1 MHTEKRGRKRHY
13 GIAAQWSLLWG
24 PNTLA
29 DYGFVSGYCCS
40 LSVERR
46 MNPSDFSNGI
56 SETPA
61 DWALVLIP
69 LALSAVSR
77 RIGPHAWSK
86 GAALQCNKEVPS
98 AVPVSLFHSRW
109 GDVAVL
115 RGSER
120 VNLAGLEKWKERAL
134 VQHKKKN
141 GCALKKYRI
150 LLYIKTKGEIMH
162 FHMKTEIWIRPE
174 TEEDWLI
181 VDLVRWVSVTTIYY
195 LGNVNKTMF
204 QVKATL

>member
-1 MHTEKRGRKRHY
+1 MFSWRHIRMHFRGMGESDTMRRNDPLFDFTRPETNIIYVHIVSMLWSSMHTEKRGRKRHY

-56 SETPA
+56 SETPVE
-61 DWALVLIP
+61 WAFVLIP

-86 GAALQCNKEVPS
+86 GAALRVIKKEVPS
-98 AVPVSLFHSRW
+98 AVPLSLFHSRW
-109 GDVAVL
+109 GVVAVL
-115 RGSER
+115 RE
-120 VNLAGLEKWKERAL
+120 L
-134 VQHKKKN
+134 
-141 GCALKKYRI
+141 
-150 LLYIKTKGEIMH
+150 T
-162 FHMKTEIWIRPE
+162 
-174 TEEDWLI
+174 
-181 VDLVRWVSVTTIYY
+181 
-195 LGNVNKTMF
+195 
-204 QVKATL
+204 